1 MEGSVDLFVVVRHR
15 LAQRAQPLYGSNA
28 LRAGGAGQHFALAL
42 LPAEV
47 VLCDACC
54 ESNVSLEGCH
64 RGASTS
70 TAKRVWRQTMG
81 LRGQGRRV
89 ASQLRAAMTL
99 PDARG
104 ASARWL
110 SAAAA
115 VPGCDAR
122 PGMAVQRAVSQLVRA
137 CPTARWLV

>member
-1 MEGSVDLFVVVRHR
+1 MRVVRAMS
-15 LAQRAQPLYGSNA
+15 LLKAATEGRARPQPSEC
-28 LRAGGAGQHFALAL
+28 GG
-42 LPAEV
+42 
-47 VLCDACC
+47 
-54 ESNVSLEGCH
+54 
-64 RGASTS
+64 
-70 TAKRVWRQTMG
+70 KRQTMG